1 LKIHQSDAQRR
12 TGMLGPKRQ
21 IANDTRAV
29 NAAANH
35 QDVQQTG
42 GPQSLNL
49 IAAQVRHL
57 SSSLAGESAC
67 TPWRGRDIIRELTRK
82 PLLLFYGPLSL
93 LFAGLLIYSVTAAV
107 AWDEGFHL
115 LAAQLIKDGKRP
127 YLDFLFPQTAL
138 NAYWVAM
145 WMRVFGDSW
154 RMVHALAA
162 TMTAGAIVLTGDYVL
177 RRFPVPNWRVPA
189 AVAAALATGLNAPVF
204 QFGSIGQAYG
214 LGLFLVVAAFRISIL
229 SVERTAVWWSAL
241 AGLAAGAGAGSTLL
255 TAPVG
260 PVLLLWIVIQ
270 SRTGKRWVKSALF
283 VMGELFAFLPLLR
296 LYIESPR
303 VVRFNIIDYHL
314 FFRQL
319 EWEGAIQHDVGVLI
333 SWIDSTPAA
342 LLGLLALAGL
352 LFIARRSDWDRQ
364 LRAEFYLCGWLTL
377 ALSIHLSTAHPTF
390 SRYFL
395 FTTPF
400 LAILASVGLYDICSR
415 LLSPDRPWPPV
426 IFLAVLSSLGVAKA
440 IYDGRDNMH
449 WHDFQQ
455 IAQKVQEVT
464 PPGQPIMADEFV
476 YFLLKRVPPSGMEL
490 EDSHKLNNLP
500 AGLAA
505 ALHVVPRND
514 LEKQVKQGKFSTV
527 ETCDDDDERIEAF
540 KLTERYS
547 RWQDV
552 SGCVVYWS
560 LRPSVTAPKK

>member
-1 LKIHQSDAQRR
+1 
-12 TGMLGPKRQ
+12 
-21 IANDTRAV
+21 
-29 NAAANH
+29 
-35 QDVQQTG
+35 
-42 GPQSLNL
+42 
-49 IAAQVRHL
+49 
-57 SSSLAGESAC
+57 
-67 TPWRGRDIIRELTRK
+67 
-82 PLLLFYGPLSL
+82 L
-93 LFAGLLIYSVTAAV
+93 LFAGLLVYSVTAAV

-145 WMRVFGDSW
+145 WMRVFGESW

-162 TMTAGAIVLTGDYVL
+162 TMTAGAVVLTGDYVL

-189 AVAAALATGLNAPVF
+189 ALAAALATGLNAPVF

-214 LGLFLVVAAFRISIL
+214 LSLFLIVAAFRISIL
-229 SVERTAVWWSAL
+229 AVQRGVMWWPAL
-241 AGLAAGAGAGSTLL
+241 AGLAAGAAAASTLL

-260 PVLLLWIVIQ
+260 LVLLLWIVIQ
-270 SRTGKRWVKSALF
+270 SPAGKRWAQGALF
-283 VMGELFAFLPLLR
+283 LMGELIAFLPLLR
-296 LYIESPR
+296 LYLESPR

-319 EWEGAIQHDVGVLI
+319 EWEGAIQHDLGVLI

-352 LFIARRSDWDRQ
+352 LFIARRSDWEPK
-364 LRAEFYLCGWLTL
+364 LRSEFYLCGWLTL

-390 SRYFL
+390 ARYFL

-400 LAILASVGLYDICSR
+400 LAILASAGLYDICSR
-415 LLSPDRPWPPV
+415 LGWLGQPWPPV

-490 EDSHKLNNLP
+490 EDSHKLNNLS

-505 ALHVVPRND
+505 ALHVVPRSE

-527 ETCDDDDERIEAF
+527 ETCDDDDERMEAF

-547 RWQDV
+547 RWQDI

-560 LRPSVTAPKK
+560 LRPTATTPKK

>member
-1 LKIHQSDAQRR
+1 
-12 TGMLGPKRQ
+12 M
-21 IANDTRAV
+21 
-29 NAAANH
+29 
-35 QDVQQTG
+35 
-42 GPQSLNL
+42 
-49 IAAQVRHL
+49 
-57 SSSLAGESAC
+57 
-67 TPWRGRDIIRELTRK
+67 
-82 PLLLFYGPLSL
+82 
-93 LFAGLLIYSVTAAV
+93 LFAGLLVYSVTAAV

-145 WMRVFGDSW
+145 WMRIFGDSW

-162 TMTAGAIVLTGDYVL
+162 TMTTGAVVLTGDYVL
-177 RRFPVPNWRVPA
+177 RRFPAPDWRVPA
-189 AVAAALATGLNAPVF
+189 ALFAALATGLNTPVF

-214 LGLFLVVAAFRISIL
+214 FSLFLVVAAFRISIL
-229 SVERTAVWWSAL
+229 AVERNALWWSLL
-241 AGLAAGAGAGSTLL
+241 AGLAAGAAAGSTLL

-270 SRTGKRWVKSALF
+270 SRTPKRWANGALF
-283 VMGELFAFLPLLR
+283 LVGGLIAFLPLFR
-296 LYIESPR
+296 LYLESPR
-303 VVRFNIIDYHL
+303 VVRFNIFDYHL

-352 LFIARRSDWDRQ
+352 WFIARRSDWDRK
-364 LRAEFYLCGWLTL
+364 LRAEFYLCGWLTV

-390 SRYFL
+390 ARYFL

-415 LLSPDRPWPPV
+415 LYPSGRPWLPV
-426 IFLAVLSSLGVAKA
+426 IFLAILFSLGVAKA

-449 WHDFQQ
+449 WSDFEQV
-455 IAQKVQEVT
+455 AHKVQEVT

-490 EDSHKLNNLP
+490 EDSHKLNNLQP
-500 AGLAA
+500 GLAA
-505 ALHVVPRND
+505 ALHVVPRAD
-514 LEKQVKQGKFSTV
+514 LEKQVKRGKFSTV
-527 ETCDDDDERIEAF
+527 ETCDDDDERMEAF
-540 KLTERYS
+540 KLTEVYS
-547 RWQDV
+547 KWQDV
-552 SGCVVYWS
+552 SGCVVYWA
-560 LRPSVTAPKK
+560 LRPSVSVPKK